1 MKVTVQKPL
10 HICEGTEQIQIKNY
24 WHGLKTT

>member
-10 HICEGTEQIQIKNY
+10 RICEGTEQIQIKNY